1 MAGHGPG
8 AGGAGL
14 YEVLGLNPGATEE
27 AIRSAVTEQR
37 RAWRRRT
44 SSPEL
49 EIRHE
54 AERRMQLLDEAERTL
69 LDPIRRRSYDAQH
82 QSTPQQ
88 SAQHRSQPGET
99 NWLVRAVQQME
110 SGQHEVAVFT
120 ARHAVEADPQN
131 PYAWSV
137 LASASAGAGDTLNAV
152 NAIERAIS
160 LEPEDAS
167 LHVKRGDIF
176 TAAGEYGRA
185 LHAYRAAAGLEPRNV
200 RYRGAVVHS
209 LTKQGRLDA
218 AITEAELIY
227 QTSPDDG
234 EARNILA
241 QALADRAT
249 AAQHELP
256 NGQLVIASV
265 AQASHVESLSN
276 RGLSVQAPDPLV
288 NDELRRHKK
297 RSRDARQRRLSAS
310 ALRRNYRYPLGT
322 GLIAAALLCCAP
334 GALGDGAS
342 TQASTGLVALMIV
355 AVLAFGAVLVMT
367 CFEPV
372 YRRNAQVI
380 ENIVPRRRGR
390 GPSEPDPR

>member
-1 MAGHGPG
+1 VASHGPG

-14 YEVLGLNPGATEE
+14 YEVLGLNAGASEE

-37 RAWRRRT
+37 RVWRRRT
-44 SSPEL
+44 TSPEL

-54 AERRMQLLDEAERTL
+54 AERRMHLLDQAERTL
-69 LDPIRRRSYDAQH
+69 LDPARRRSYDAQFAA
-82 QSTPQQ
+82 P
-88 SAQHRSQPGET
+88 AQARAQEK

-110 SGQHEVAVFT
+110 DGQHEVAVFS
-120 ARHAVEADPQN
+120 ARHAVEADPEN

-137 LASASAGAGDTLNAV
+137 LASASAGAGDAHNAV

-160 LEPEDAS
+160 LEPENAS

-176 TAAGEYGRA
+176 TKAGQHDRA

-200 RYRGAVVHS
+200 QYRGAVVHS

-218 AITEAELIY
+218 AIAEAELIY
-227 QTSPDDG
+227 QANPDDG

-256 NGQLVIASV
+256 NGQLIIASLS
-265 AQASHVESLSN
+265 QASHVDSLSN
-276 RGLSVQAPDPLV
+276 RGLSVQAPNPMV

-297 RSRDARQRRLSAS
+297 RSRDVRQRRLSAP
-310 ALRRNYRYPLGT
+310 ALRKNYRFPLGT
-322 GLIAAALLCCAP
+322 GLIATALLCCAP
-334 GALGDGAS
+334 GMLGDGAS
-342 TQASTGLVALMIV
+342 NQVSTALVALTIL
-355 AVLAFGAVLVMT
+355 AVVAFGVVLVAT

-390 GPSEPDPR
+390 GPGEPDPR

>member
-69 LDPIRRRSYDAQH
+69 LDPARRRSYDAQH
-82 QSTPQQ
+82 QSRPQQ
-88 SAQHRSQPGET
+88 NQPAET

-110 SGQHEVAVFT
+110 AGHHEVATFT
-120 ARHAVEADPQN
+120 ARHAVEADPDN

-137 LASASAGAGDTLNAV
+137 LASASAGAGDTRNAV

-160 LEPEDAS
+160 LEPENAS

-176 TAAGEYGRA
+176 TAAGEYDRA

-209 LTKQGRLDA
+209 LTKQRRLDA
-218 AITEAELIY
+218 AIAEAEQIY
-227 QTSPDDG
+227 QANPDDG

-256 NGQLVIASV
+256 NGQLIIASLS
-265 AQASHVESLSN
+265 QASHVDSLSN
-276 RGLSVQAPDPLV
+276 RGLSVQAPDPMV

-297 RSRDARQRRLSAS
+297 RSRDARQRRLSAM

-322 GLIAAALLCCAP
+322 ALIVTALLCCAP
-334 GALGDGAS
+334 GLLGDGAS
-342 TQASTGLVALMIV
+342 TQATTGLVGLTAV
-355 AVLAFGAVLVMT
+355 AVVAFGAVLVMT

-390 GPSEPDPR
+390 GPGEPDPR